1 MHTRI
6 EHPERLS
13 PEDLDDYLSRG
24 WYRIGQAMV
33 TCRFVW
39 DHDRV
44 LRSAIW
50 TRTPVQDHVR
60 SRSQRKLMR
69 RNLSRYVVREGLLR
83 PDGEHEALY
92 RKYLKTARGERP
104 QRLVDALLGGHVYD
118 RFETHE
124 LSIRDEEGR
133 LVGFSAFDLGHE
145 GLQSIMAVY
154 DPKARSDSLGFW
166 TLLLEV
172 DLARDRGLQYH
183 YSGYILPGDPSMDYK
198 LRVSPME
205 FLHPDEE
212 RWLPWEHFADVTLP
226 VERLERRL
234 RAMVQALRARGIPC
248 EVADYHPYE
257 APVWNPDLKR
267 ALAHPRVVRLVEPTT
282 RPLLDVIAWDM
293 EDEEYLLVRC
303 LRAQA
308 RGEPRGDEPPRSI
321 ELWVE
326 AEREGVG
333 VDPDEI
339 ANRLAG
345 GSR

>member
-6 EHPERLS
+6 EHPERLT
-13 PEDLDDYLSRG
+13 PEDLDAYLARG

-50 TRTPVQDHVR
+50 TRTPVQRHVP

-69 RNLSRYVVREGLLR
+69 RNRARYTVREGLLR

-92 RKYLKTARGERP
+92 RRYLRAARGERP
-104 QRLVDALLGGHVYD
+104 PRLVDALLGGHVYD
-118 RFETHE
+118 RFETRE
-124 LSIRDEEGR
+124 ISIRDPSGR
-133 LVGFSAFDLGHE
+133 LVGFSAFDLGKR
-145 GLQSIMAVY
+145 GLQSIMGVY
-154 DPKARSDSLGFW
+154 DPDFGKDSLGFW

-172 DLARDRGLQYH
+172 EIAKQRGLSYH
-183 YSGYILPGDPSMDYK
+183 YSGYVMPGDPSMDYK

-205 FLHPDEE
+205 FLHPDHD
-212 RWLPWEHFADVTLP
+212 RWLSWEHFGEVDLP
-226 VERLERRL
+226 VERLHRRL
-234 RAMVQALRARGIPC
+234 DAVWTALSDRGVLCQIR
-248 EVADYHPYE
+248 DYHPYE

-267 ALAHPRVVRLVEPTT
+267 AFAHPRVVQLPGQRAS
-282 RPLLDVIAWDM
+282 PLLRLIAWDM
-293 EDEEYLLVRC
+293 DQARYLLINC

-308 RGEPRGDEPPRSI
+308 RGEPRGDEEPRTI

-326 AEREGVG
+326 VDRKELGDDPPSVAER
-333 VDPDEI
+333 
-339 ANRLAG
+339 ALAAA
-345 GSR
+345 R